1 LTVDSQQ
8 VERLLQDYLV
18 EALDLRFTFTI
29 PPPGAGPEVV
39 MNSLIET
46 RQRLDRV
53 EELLVRTLRIR
64 ARARR
69 AATAA
74 TASADDHWNRAV
86 RRVATS
92 SVRQGPEFQGPR
104 ERYAEADL
112 STLEHRHEARLAEAL
127 AGHCDETYDAI
138 RTMHRGLD
146 GLRQDHVTILRS
158 QQFATHLEQ

>member
-1 LTVDSQQ
+1 MTVDSQQ

-18 EALDLRFTFTI
+18 EVLELRFTFTI
-29 PPPGAGPEVV
+29 PPPGAASDEIVR
-39 MNSLIET
+39 SLSDT

-53 EELLVRTLRIR
+53 EELLVRTMRIR

-74 TASADDHWNRAV
+74 TASADDQWNRAV
-86 RRVATS
+86 RKVATS
-92 SVRQGPEFQGPR
+92 SARQGPEFQGPR

-112 STLEHRHEARLAEAL
+112 AILEQRHQARLAEAL
-127 AGHCDETYDAI
+127 AAHCDETFDAI
-138 RTMHRGLD
+138 RTMYRGLD
-146 GLRQDHVTILRS
+146 GLRQDHVTMLRS